1 MINFK
6 LLWQKIISIPCP
18 TLYNNVSIWNEFFV
32 SQMWW
37 WVFCMINF
45 YEFWY
50 LEITINT
57 SCIIITCLT
66 TSKTDNASKYKAA
79 PSGSP
84 ELSSLL
90 ERFLVATL
98 DIYLL
103 YYCFLRIGKVCSN
116 AQLMLF
122 LQRKAL
128 YWEEAKEPLLWL
140 AHTRAKKGRER
151 ARKQGIP
158 SLVV

>member
-1 MINFK
+1 MIWLSDKINKSLTRVLKSVTCDLCDEFQTFMAKNNFDT
-6 LLWQKIISIPCP
+6 CP
-18 TLYNNVSIWNEFFV
+18 TLYNNVSISNEFFV
-32 SQMWW
+32 CQMWW
-37 WVFCMINF
+37 WVFCMINL

-66 TSKTDNASKYKAA
+66 TSKTDNASKYKAT

-98 DIYLL
+98 DIYLVT
-103 YYCFLRIGKVCSN
+103 YFTIV
-116 AQLMLF
+116 F
-122 LQRKAL
+122 
-128 YWEEAKEPLLWL
+128 
-140 AHTRAKKGRER
+140 
-151 ARKQGIP
+151 
-158 SLVV
+158 

>member
-1 MINFK
+1 MAKNNFFT
-6 LLWQKIISIPCP
+6 CP

-37 WVFCMINF
+37 WVFCMINL

-98 DIYLL
+98 DIYLVTYFTIVFWGL
-103 YYCFLRIGKVCSN
+103 AKCVVMHSWCCSFNERLSTEKKLKNLFCDLRI
-116 AQLMLF
+116 
-122 LQRKAL
+122 
-128 YWEEAKEPLLWL
+128 
-140 AHTRAKKGRER
+140 R
-151 ARKQGIP
+151 ARRKGGRGLESKAFP
-158 SLVV
+158 L